1 MGFKS
6 LIANQVQ
13 GAMRILGTDEDG
25 LARTQT
31 YIAVNEDSAVYDP
44 LTRTVVNAETLHEN
58 VPMTLVRFKIED
70 MDDEVRPRTDRRALI
85 ASLDLPVT
93 PTPQDKIKM
102 DTGEV
107 YTVMRLLS
115 DPSAALHIAHLRH
128 SE

>member
-25 LARTQT
+25 LARMQT
-31 YIAVNEDSAVYDP
+31 YIAVNEGASVYDP
-44 LTRTVVNAETLHEN
+44 LTRTVVNQETLHED
-58 VPMTLVRFKIED
+58 VPMTLVRFKIDD
-70 MDDEVRPRTDRRALI
+70 MDEEVRPRTDRRALI
-85 ASLDLPVT
+85 AALDLPVI
-93 PTPQDKIKM
+93 PTPQDKVKLH
-102 DTGEV
+102 TGEV
-107 YTVMRLLS
+107 YTVVRLLS